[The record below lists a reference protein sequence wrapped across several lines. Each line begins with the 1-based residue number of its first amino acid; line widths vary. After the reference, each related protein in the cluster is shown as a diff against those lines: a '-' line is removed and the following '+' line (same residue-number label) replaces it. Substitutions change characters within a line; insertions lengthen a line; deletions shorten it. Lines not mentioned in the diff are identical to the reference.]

1 MSQENVELVRNAIA
15 AYNQRDFEA
24 MRALNQPDV
33 QVDWSASR
41 GLEAGVYR
49 GWEEVMRLY
58 QSFFEMF
65 EEVTLEPDRF
75 IESGDSVVV
84 PNSAR
89 VRGRDGI
96 QTVARS
102 TFVFEVRDGRV
113 ARVCLYQ
120 ETHEA
125 LEAVGLSE

>member
-1 MSQENVELVRNAIA
+1 MSQENVELVRSAIA

-41 GLEAGVYR
+41 GLEAGVYQ

-65 EEVTLEPDRF
+65 EEVTLEPERF

-102 TFVFEVRDGRV
+102 TFVFEVRGGRV